1 MHITEDPSPAPQA
14 QPPNPGFPGTLYRAL
29 RGPLPKA
36 QLLSSLQ
43 LPEAFYVSTH
53 LRTSLV
59 SRPKSPKRRE
69 QIGVRFLSQSKNLA
83 IASRG
88 PVATW
93 HWWAAGLR
101 PSSGQ
106 QGAQFSKRFT
116 DAAQTRPHRREPAPP
131 PTTDGTSPGPPPPS
145 PGCDS
150 MRCSSKCER
159 DLLQPEL
166 WGVTRPHDPRC
177 PGDRTGTGSGAQGMT
192 LSACDPPRGCA
203 CEGGSELRG
212 QGALVPGIGAVRGRA
227 PRSGRGAGTAE
238 GGCRMKESSVYAGP
252 RPVRFPNTNPSP
264 KRSSSVPDRSPQ
276 LCSPPADLRHRP
288 RDTRTLGSR
297 STHRPA

>member
-1 MHITEDPSPAPQA
+1 MNITEDPYPAPQA
-14 QPPNPGFPGTLYRAL
+14 QPPSPGFPGTLYRAL

-59 SRPKSPKRRE
+59 SRPKSPKWRE

-88 PVATW
+88 PASTW
-93 HWWAAGLR
+93 HRWAAGLR

-131 PTTDGTSPGPPPPS
+131 PTTDGTGPGPPPPS

-150 MRCSSKCER
+150 MRCSSKCE
-159 DLLQPEL
+159 
-166 WGVTRPHDPRC
+166 G
-177 PGDRTGTGSGAQGMT
+177 
-192 LSACDPPRGCA
+192 PPA
-203 CEGGSELRG
+203 A
-212 QGALVPGIGAVRGRA
+212 GALGCHPPSRPPLSWRPDRHRKRRAGNDAQCVRPAPRLRVRRRERA
-227 PRSGRGAGTAE
+227 PRPGRPGSGHRCRAGESTPQRARRRDSRGRVQDEGEFSVRWATA
-238 GGCRMKESSVYAGP
+238 CP
-252 RPVRFPNTNPSP
+252 LP
-264 KRSSSVPDRSPQ
+264 
-276 LCSPPADLRHRP
+276 
-288 RDTRTLGSR
+288 
-297 STHRPA
+297 